1 MTKPQSGLI
10 PDASTHALFLTFLL
24 EGSGAAAH
32 CREVAAQIPRMTD
45 DVAAQDGGDAVTSVF
60 AVGAAAWDRLYAGGR
75 PDGLTAFQALA
86 DNGRMAPATPA
97 DLFLHVRGD
106 RFDLCF
112 EPARRVRAQ
121 LGEAVRV
128 VEDIHGF
135 RYRDSRD
142 LTGFVDGTE
151 NPKGEDN
158 RRRAALVG
166 EGTFAGGSYLD
177 IQRYVHDL
185 AKWGRVDTSAQEN
198 VIGRTKADD
207 VEFDRD
213 RLPATAHISRVSI
226 QEDGKSLAILRHS
239 MPYGTTDEHGLYFVA
254 YAARPDT
261 FARMLRRMFVA
272 GNGGHYD
279 HLLDYTRA
287 VTGASFFAP
296 SRDWLERHGG

>member
-10 PDASTHALFLTFLL
+10 PNANRHARFLTFLL
-24 EGSGAAAH
+24 EGSDAAAH
-32 CREVAAQIPRMTD
+32 CRKVAARIPRLTD
-45 DVAAQDGGDAVTSVF
+45 DVAAPDGGAAVTGVF
-60 AVGAAAWDRLYAGGR
+60 GVGAAAWDRLYVGGR
-75 PDGLTAFQALA
+75 PEGLAAFQALA

-112 EPARRVRAQ
+112 ELARRVRAQ

-135 RYRDSRD
+135 RYLDSRD

-151 NPKGEDN
+151 NPQGEDD
-158 RRRAALVG
+158 RARVALLS
-166 EGTFAGGSYLD
+166 EGPFAGGSYLN

-185 AKWGRVDTSAQEN
+185 AKWARVDTAAQED

-213 RLPATAHISRVSI
+213 RLPATAHIARVSI
-226 QEDGKSLAILRHS
+226 KQDGKSLAILRHS
-239 MPYGTTDEHGLYFVA
+239 MPYGTADEHGLYFVA

-261 FARMLRRMFVA
+261 FARMLRRMLVA
-272 GNGGHYD
+272 GDGGHYD
-279 HLLDYTRA
+279 HLMDYTRA

-296 SRDWLERHGG
+296 SLDWLEAHGG